1 MSTSHRLDLSEFRQQ
16 AKAMVDLIADYLES
30 VESRPVR
37 SASTPGSVRGAL
49 PDAPPEAPEGF
60 ESIVADIHRVIMP
73 GLTNW
78 QHPSFFAYFPANTS
92 PPAILGELLS
102 AGLGVQGMLWST
114 SPACTELET
123 HMLDWLVGMLD
134 LPDSFHSTSA
144 GGGVIQD
151 TASSSTLCA
160 LIAARDRAT
169 EWRANLAGVAAA
181 GPRMIAYASNQAH
194 SSVEKAM
201 AIAGLGRDNLR
212 LIDVDGR
219 FAMRP
224 DRLETAIRDDVERG
238 HLPIFCC
245 ATVGTTSSGA
255 IDPVR
260 AIGEICAP
268 HGAWLH
274 VDAAWAGPAALCP
287 EHRAI
292 HDGIELAD
300 SYCMNPHKWMLVNF
314 DCDCMWVRDR
324 AALVRS
330 LSILPEYL
338 RNRATDSGAVIDYR
352 DWHIPL
358 GRRFRALKLWFTI
371 RMYGVDGL
379 REHIRRGVAM
389 AREFAERARD
399 DDRFELAAEPSLG
412 LVCFRLRAGE
422 PDADSANERL
432 LERINDTGRLLLTHT
447 KLDGKH
453 TLRMAIGGTWT
464 RPEHVRDAWRTIAS
478 LA

>member
-1 MSTSHRLDLSEFRQQ
+1 MSTPHRPDLSEFRQH

-30 VESRPVR
+30 IESRPVR
-37 SASTPGSVRGAL
+37 SASPPGSIRAAL
-49 PDAPPEAPEGF
+49 PDAPPAAAEGF
-60 ESIVADIHRVIMP
+60 DAIVSDIERIILP

-78 QHPSFFAYFPANTS
+78 QHPSFFAYFPANAS

-134 LPDSFHSTSA
+134 LPDSFMSTGV

-169 EWRANLAGVAAA
+169 QWRANLAGVAATTQ
-181 GPRMIAYASNQAH
+181 RMVAYASNQAH

-212 LIDVDGR
+212 LVDVDER

-224 DRLETAIRDDVERG
+224 DRLDAAIRDDLERG
-238 HLPIFCC
+238 HLPVFCC

-260 AIGEICAP
+260 AIGEVCAT
-268 HGAWLH
+268 HGTWLH

-287 EHRAI
+287 EHRVI
-292 HDGIELAD
+292 HDGLDRAD

-338 RNRATDSGAVIDYR
+338 RNHATESGAVIDYR

-389 AREFAERARD
+389 AEEFAGFVRA
-399 DDRFELAAEPSLG
+399 DDRFELAAEPSLS
-412 LVCFRLRAGE
+412 LVCFRLRAG
-422 PDADSANERL
+422 DAQSERL
-432 LERINDTGRLLLTHT
+432 LERINDSGEFFLTHT
-447 KLDGKH
+447 RLDGRH

-464 RPEHVRDAWRTIAS
+464 RSEHVRAAWRTIAS